1 MLRPHLHELSA
12 EMTQA
17 LPIRRL
23 VLHYRFGAPALGRSR
38 MLVRLLDAAEAASAR
53 LLPRSRWSYMV
64 FAGWKP
70 GHG

>member
-1 MLRPHLHELSA
+1 
-12 EMTQA
+12 
-17 LPIRRL
+17 

-38 MLVRLLDAAEAASAR
+38 AVVRLLDVAEAASAR

-64 FAGWKP
+64 FSGRKP